1 LEEEEPPMTATYF
14 GLLVIAFFS
23 WPVLHVVWDNRP
35 GRRKSLAFDES
46 VRRRLREVRREVRA
60 GRR

>member
-1 LEEEEPPMTATYF
+1 MTATYF
-14 GLLVIAFFS
+14 GLLVIAFFL
-23 WPVLHVVWDNRP
+23 WPVLHVVWDHRP

-46 VRRRLREVRREVRA
+46 VRRKMHKRAYEGAYRDFNA